1 MKIVDPYSA
10 MALREILS
18 FNVDLHLMQ
27 RLEGVL
33 IYKGIIIGRLAI
45 MINGIVFNHA
55 DVIKGVGRVEDVIRA
70 AWSIVERQKTS
81 ESN

>member
-10 MALREILS
+10 MVLREILD

-27 RLEGVL
+27 RREGVL

-55 DVIKGVGRVEDVIRA
+55 DVIKGVGRVEDIIRA
-70 AWSIVERQKTS
+70 AWSVVERQKTS